1 MSEPSPR
8 KHSIFSEVI
17 FEQIESLV
25 SEGKSAKE
33 IADKIGC
40 KLGTLRVRCSQHRI
54 SLRRTIGMTG
64 SRGNWPR
71 KLVISINEETSL
83 DLALRAAK
91 HGMSRAKLAAALL
104 ETIVHDDLY
113 SAVIDNDSSR

>member
-1 MSEPSPR
+1 M
-8 KHSIFSEVI
+8 I

-40 KLGTLRVRCSQHRI
+40 KLGTLRVKCSQHRI
-54 SLRRTIGMTG
+54 SLRRTIDAKG
-64 SRGNWPR
+64 SSGNCPR
-71 KLVISINEETSL
+71 KLVISIDEETSL

-91 HGMSRAKLAAALL
+91 HGMSCAKLAAALL
-104 ETIVHDDLY
+104 ETIAQDNLY
-113 SAVIDNDSSR
+113 NAVIDKDSGR